1 MEENEMNKPV
11 KKYDV
16 KYPQSSKSNDVTQQ
30 KEIYMCEFVDVILKK
45 PVIEECKVEFNDIE

>member
-45 PVIEECKVEFNDIE
+45 TCN